1 MFKGFI
7 ESIPNTAI
15 ITSPSNIL
23 YLTEYLADFAYVVM
37 ANGKLYYLSDSRFT
51 IEVSTKLDKD
61 IEFVETTALKAID
74 DILKLIPSGENKIY
88 LDMDMP
94 YRDCMALKNALKGY
108 QIVDASPIIADMRI
122 VKNSTEID
130 CIVKAQ
136 RIAENAL
143 NELKPY
149 IKEGVSERELKYRL
163 EYLMGMGGSE
173 KTAFD
178 TITAFGE
185 NSACAH
191 AKPSDRR
198 LRVGD
203 IVLFDFGATYKGYRS
218 DMTRTFVYGSMSEQI
233 ERMYTAVLNAN
244 KNAINAVKE
253 GVVASA
259 IDKTARD
266 TLNDYGFGEY
276 FTHSTGH
283 GVGID
288 IHELP
293 TLNARSET
301 ILKRGMVV
309 TVEPGIYLPN
319 VGGIRIE
326 DMVAVGYGNLTN
338 YPKELEILR

>member
-7 ESIPNTAI
+7 ESIPNTVI

-51 IEVSTKLDKD
+51 IEVSTKLDKA

-122 VKNSTEID
+122 VKNGTEID
-130 CIVKAQ
+130 CIIKAQ

-338 YPKELEILR
+338 YPKELEILH

>member
-1 MFKGFI
+1 MFKGLR

-23 YLTEYLADFAYVVM
+23 YLTEYLADFAYVV
-37 ANGKLYYLSDSRFT
+37 AVNGKLYYLSDSRFT
-51 IEVSTKLDKD
+51 IEAAIKLSPD
-61 IEFVETTALKAID
+61 IEFVETTSFTVIA

-94 YRDCMALKNALKGY
+94 YRDCTTLLNALKGY
-108 QIVDASPIIADMRI
+108 QIFDASPIIADMRI
-122 VKNSTEID
+122 VKNSAEID
-130 CIVKAQ
+130 CIIRAQ

-143 NELKPY
+143 DELKPY
-149 IKEGVSERELKYRL
+149 IKEGVSECELKYRL

-191 AKPSDRR
+191 AKPSDRK
-198 LRVGD
+198 LREGD

-218 DMTRTFVYGSMSEQI
+218 DMTRTFIYGSMSEQI

-244 KNAINAVKE
+244 KKAIIAVE
-253 GVVASA
+253 DGAVASV

-266 TLNDYGFGEY
+266 TLNEYGYSEY

-301 ILKRGMVV
+301 LLKRGMVV
-309 TVEPGIYLPN
+309 TVEPGVYLPN

-326 DMVAVGYGNLTN
+326 DMIAVGYGNLTN
-338 YPKELEILR
+338 YPKELEILH